1 MDIISSGVDISTTKL
16 LSLIV
21 LISAFNTPKIILILL
36 ALYYTLR
43 PYSYNWYAYDI

>member
-1 MDIISSGVDISTTKL
+1 MDIVFNKVNISTTKL

-21 LISAFNTPKIILILL
+21 LISAFNTPRIILILL